1 MSASCHPSCSPCP
14 QLYAIYRHGTRY
26 PSLKYIQKW
35 DSFQALLREKL
46 SSPELPP
53 LKAKQLQAW
62 VNPFT
67 KDHAV
72 VQITE
77 KGMLE
82 HYCLA
87 RRLQKRLSIEIK
99 HRRTSSSNHSNH
111 ISHSNTVTSHFP
123 GLLSHHH
130 GNRFLFPY

>member
-1 MSASCHPSCSPCP
+1 MYACMSSFCSSCA
-14 QLYAIYRHGTRY
+14 QLYAIFRHGTRY

-46 SSPELPP
+46 SGPDLP
-53 LKAKQLQAW
+53 LLAKQLQAW

-82 HYCLA
+82 QYCLA
-87 RRLQKRLSIEIK
+87 RRLQKRL
-99 HRRTSSSNHSNH
+99 
-111 ISHSNTVTSHFP
+111 V
-123 GLLSHHH
+123 
-130 GNRFLFPY
+130 